1 MKFQGNKN
9 IVVVHAID
17 AKGHTAVV
25 SSAAID
31 TRGYDE
37 ALVILNCG
45 VATQTASGTAFV
57 MESDSST
64 AASFAHIAGSSF
76 TVMHATSAT
85 KASQILSINLIS
97 GRKRYLRVKYSASAT
112 EDALGV
118 SSDVLLFGAK
128 VLPVTASATDK
139 GRI

>member
-76 TVMHATSAT
+76 TTMHATSAT
-85 KASQILSINLIS
+85 KASQILSINLRS
-97 GRKRYLRVKYSASAT
+97 GRKRYLRVKYTTVT
-112 EDALGV
+112 EDANAL
-118 SSDVLLFGAK
+118 SADVLLFGAT